1 MAGGSEAGRR
11 AFLRRVALFA
21 SLSDDDLG
29 SLSRAGITDWARAGT
44 AILKEGAP
52 ANGVIVLTEGRAKVV
67 IAGQKGQD
75 IILAI
80 VEPLSVVGEL
90 ALLDRSPRSATVTA
104 LERTGFVEIPL
115 QPFEALLK
123 NNRAFAEAI
132 ARHLAATLRHANEQL
147 RAICTLPAERRV
159 AWCLRRIARQQ
170 AKQDGSSYLI
180 RPSPLQQ
187 DIADMTA
194 CSRET
199 VSRALAILKRKNCV
213 REEDGGL
220 RVLDGINRH
229 LRDDVWL
236 S

>member
-90 ALLDRSPRSATVTA
+90 ALLDRSPRSSSRRATASCYVSKRGS
-104 LERTGFVEIPL
+104 ERPPTCTSARTVSIAGRRRK
-115 QPFEALLK
+115 ACA
-123 NNRAFAEAI
+123 RARGSNSTISIEVSSRI
-132 ARHLAATLRHANEQL
+132 DR
-147 RAICTLPAERRV
+147 PGRRV
-159 AWCLRRIARQQ
+159 QLVSASLTAEGVEVCRASAWRI
-170 AKQDGSSYLI
+170 G
-180 RPSPLQQ
+180 
-187 DIADMTA
+187 
-194 CSRET
+194 E
-199 VSRALAILKRKNCV
+199 
-213 REEDGGL
+213 
-220 RVLDGINRH
+220 H
-229 LRDDVWL
+229 
-236 S
+236 